1 MPTKLTPIPPP
12 PRAPP
17 EGEMLNLNNLVQS
30 TVLSGFSREHLLIS
44 GLAPFLML
52 SGA

>member
-1 MPTKLTPIPPP
+1 MPTNLTPIPP
-12 PRAPP
+12 APP

-30 TVLSGFSREHLLIS
+30 KVLSGFSREHLLIS
-44 GLAPFLML
+44 GLAPFPML